1 MRVPGEYAERAERR
15 SARPPTRYLPGEET
29 RTSTQPEFPEPEQM
43 AWTAHEVRAPLLA
56 VRSAIER
63 VLADN
68 RELAAPDRRLLR
80 RSVDELNRLS
90 SSIES
95 LLSLS
100 VRPLVLQFERAN
112 LVRLVRE
119 AVASSTLR
127 AGSERVWV
135 RGPTS
140 IPVVADA
147 ARLRA
152 AIANVI
158 RNGLAYSP
166 PGTNVIVDVRAAD
179 GSVSV
184 LVKDS
189 GPGID
194 SAEREEIFRPFVRGS
209 AGLGSNSGLGVGL
222 ALTKQI
228 VEAHGGT
235 IAVRSVGPGSA
246 FEIRLPRN
254 ESE

>member
-1 MRVPGEYAERAERR
+1 MGVSGEFAERAEDRSGRPARYRR
-15 SARPPTRYLPGEET
+15 ADDARNSSPL
-29 RTSTQPEFPEPEQM
+29 PEPEQM

-56 VRSAIER
+56 VRGAIER
-63 VLADN
+63 VLGHT
-68 RELAAPDRRLLR
+68 RGLGTTERRLLR

-90 SSIES
+90 ASIES

-100 VRPLVLQFERAN
+100 LKPLVLHLERAN

-140 IPVVADA
+140 ITVVADS

-179 GSVSV
+179 ASVSI

-194 SAEREEIFRPFVRGS
+194 SSEHEEIFRSFVRGS
-209 AGLGSNSGLGVGL
+209 AALGASGGIGVGL

-235 IAVRSVGPGSA
+235 IAVRSGPSGSE
-246 FEIRLPRN
+246 FEIKLPRN

>member
-1 MRVPGEYAERAERR
+1 MGVPGEYAERVTRH
-15 SARPPTRYLPGEET
+15 SALPAVEY
-29 RTSTQPEFPEPEQM
+29 RDDDVSIASRDLPEPEQI

-63 VLADN
+63 VLAQT
-68 RELAAPDRRLLR
+68 RGLGSSERGLLR

-95 LLSLS
+95 LLALS
-100 VRPLVLQFERAN
+100 VRPLVLHTERAN

-135 RGPTS
+135 KGPTTVP
-140 IPVVADA
+140 IIADP

-152 AIANVI
+152 AIANVL
-158 RNGLAYSP
+158 RNALAYSP
-166 PGTNVIVDVRAAD
+166 SGTNVIVDIGVED
-179 GSVSV
+179 SSVCVS
-184 LVKDS
+184 VKDS

-194 SAEREEIFRPFVRGS
+194 NAEREEIFLPFVRGA
-209 AGLGSNSGLGVGL
+209 AGRGGDSGLGVGL

-228 VEAHGGT
+228 VEAHGGA
-235 IAVRSVGPGSA
+235 IALRSHTSGSV
-246 FEIRLPRN
+246 FEIRLPRG
-254 ESE
+254 SD

>member
-1 MRVPGEYAERAERR
+1 MGMPEEYAQRAQDHSAGSALHAQRSPASH
-15 SARPPTRYLPGEET
+15 SARDDHD
-29 RTSTQPEFPEPEQM
+29 PEHI

-63 VLADN
+63 VLADT
-68 RELAAPDRRLLR
+68 RGLGTVERRLLR

-90 SSIES
+90 SSIDS

-100 VRPLVLQFERAN
+100 ARPLVLHLERSN

-135 RGPTS
+135 RGPTN
-140 IPVVADA
+140 IPVVADT

-152 AIANVI
+152 AIANLI

-166 PGTNVIVDVRAAD
+166 VGTSVIVEVRATD
-179 GSVSV
+179 DSVSV
-184 LVKDS
+184 FVRDS
-189 GPGID
+189 GPGLD
-194 SAEREEIFRPFVRGS
+194 AAEHEEIFRPFVRGS
-209 AGLGSNSGLGVGL
+209 AALEGEGGLGVGL
-222 ALTKQI
+222 ALTKKI
-228 VEAHGGT
+228 IEAHGGS
-235 IAVRSVGPGSA
+235 IAVRSSAAGSV
-246 FEIRLPRN
+246 FEIRLPR
-254 ESE
+254 SDS

>member
-1 MRVPGEYAERAERR
+1 MGVPGEYAERVDHHSTVPSVHFRDDPSSVGAH
-15 SARPPTRYLPGEET
+15 PT
-29 RTSTQPEFPEPEQM
+29 EPDHM

-56 VRSAIER
+56 VRSALER
-63 VLADN
+63 VLSRTRGLDESE
-68 RELAAPDRRLLR
+68 RVLLR
-80 RSVDELNRLS
+80 RSVEELSRLS

-100 VRPLVLQFERAN
+100 VRPLVLRPERAN

-135 RGPTS
+135 KGPTTVP
-140 IPVVADA
+140 IIADA

-152 AIANVI
+152 AIGNVI

-166 PGTNVIVDVRAAD
+166 AGTNVIVDIGVEE
-179 GSVSV
+179 GSACVSV
-184 LVKDS
+184 RDS

-194 SAEREEIFRPFVRGS
+194 SAEHEEIFLPYVRGR
-209 AGLGSNSGLGVGL
+209 AGSSGEGLGVGL

-235 IAVRSVGPGSA
+235 IALRSGPSGSV
-246 FEIRLPRN
+246 FEIRLPRKDGTR
-254 ESE
+254 

>member
-1 MRVPGEYAERAERR
+1 MGVPGEFAERVDNRSTRSSTRYRPADDSRR
-15 SARPPTRYLPGEET
+15 SAR
-29 RTSTQPEFPEPEQM
+29 SDFPQPEQM

-56 VRSAIER
+56 VRGAIER
-63 VLADN
+63 VLAHTPG
-68 RELAAPDRRLLR
+68 LGAAERRLLR

-100 VRPLVLQFERAN
+100 VRPLVLHLERAN

-140 IPVVADA
+140 ISVVADT

-166 PGTNVIVDVRAAD
+166 PDTNVIVDVHAAE

-184 LVKDS
+184 LVRDS

-194 SAEREEIFRPFVRGS
+194 GAEHEEIFRPFIRGS
-209 AGLGSNSGLGVGL
+209 AGLESNGGIGVGL

-235 IAVRSVGPGSA
+235 IALRSSASGSV

-254 ESE
+254 ESG

>member
-1 MRVPGEYAERAERR
+1 MGVPGEFAERVEDRLAR
-15 SARPPTRYLPGEET
+15 SSGRYRPDARPRSMLPDL
-29 RTSTQPEFPEPEQM
+29 PEPEQI

-56 VRSAIER
+56 VRGAIER
-63 VLADN
+63 VLAERN
-68 RELAAPDRRLLR
+68 GLGSAERRLLR
-80 RSVDELNRLS
+80 RSVEELNRLS

-100 VRPLVLQFERAN
+100 VRPLILHLERAN

-140 IPVVADA
+140 IPVVADRT
-147 ARLRA
+147 RLRA

-166 PGTNVIVDVRAAD
+166 PGTNVIVDVQATEA
-179 GSVSV
+179 SISV
-184 LVKDS
+184 LVRDS

-194 SAEREEIFRPFVRGS
+194 GAEHEEIFRPFVRGR
-209 AGLGSNSGLGVGL
+209 AGLESNGGLGVGL

-235 IAVRSVGPGSA
+235 IAVRSGASGSV

-254 ESE
+254 ES